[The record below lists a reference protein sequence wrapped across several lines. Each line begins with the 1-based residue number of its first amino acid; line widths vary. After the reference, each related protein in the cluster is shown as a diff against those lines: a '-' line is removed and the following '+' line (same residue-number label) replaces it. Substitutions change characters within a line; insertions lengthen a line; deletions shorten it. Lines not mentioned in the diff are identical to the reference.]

1 MILYTEQYIK
11 EKIAT
16 LKARVEKLAKPP
28 KLVIIR
34 VEGDPA
40 SERYVRN
47 KEKRCNEVGIISETI
62 LLPNQ
67 VSQEYVSDKIS
78 ELNRDDNVDAIL
90 LQLPLPDHLDE
101 HYLTNQICPSKDVD
115 GFTVYNA
122 GMLALG
128 TPGNIACTPKGII
141 EFLKYNNIKLEGADV
156 CIVNAS
162 NIVGKPLANLFLIE
176 GATPTIC
183 HKQTKNVKHK
193 IQQAD
198 IVILATGNADFVCAD
213 DLMTGQVVI
222 DVSINFNAEGKMC
235 GDIKKSDYET
245 LVNNHVDFTPVPGG
259 VGQLTVLTLI
269 EQTIEIVEN
278 NN

>member
-1 MILYTEQYIK
+1 MILYTEQYVK

-16 LKARVEKLAKPP
+16 LKTRVEKLAKPP

-34 VEGDPA
+34 IEGDPA

-62 LLPNQ
+62 LLPND
-67 VSQEYVSDKIS
+67 VSQEYVEEKIS
-78 ELNRDDNVDAIL
+78 KLNRDDNVDAIL

-101 HYLTNQICPSKDVD
+101 HYLTNQIYPSKDVD

-245 LVNNHVDFTPVPGG
+245 LVNNNVDFTPVPGG